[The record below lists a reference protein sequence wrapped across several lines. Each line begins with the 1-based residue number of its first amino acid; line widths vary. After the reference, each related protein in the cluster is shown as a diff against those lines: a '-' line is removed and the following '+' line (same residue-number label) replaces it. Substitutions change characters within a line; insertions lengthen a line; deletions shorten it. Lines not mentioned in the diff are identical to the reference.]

1 MKETDAVDLPLS
13 ALSLLFM
20 FMFFIRSITSDFV
33 FGFYYSPLLT
43 L

>member
-1 MKETDAVDLPLS
+1 MKDADFVGLPLTV
-13 ALSLLFM
+13 LSLL
-20 FMFFIRSITSDFV
+20 FIRSITSDFV